1 MPSPDRLSLRPK
13 RKNGHNKRLNASYER
28 SIQMTK
34 RLQKGSKLD
43 PYDFDGDG
51 VVTDAEIDK
60 AKEIREFEDLSRKH
74 LAQLRMAR
82 WSLIGMGVFTL
93 MLFMPFIPN
102 ERIELLTD
110 VSNLFYVTGAGL
122 VGAYMGVSAWM
133 SKNGGS
139 K

>member
-1 MPSPDRLSLRPK
+1 
-13 RKNGHNKRLNASYER
+13 
-28 SIQMTK
+28 MTK

-60 AKEIREFEDLSRKH
+60 AKEIREFEDMSRKH

-93 MLFMPFIPN
+93 MLFMPFIPD
-102 ERIELLTD
+102 ERIELSTD